1 MNFCFNCG
9 HGLNGGEN
17 FCPNCGVALHTS
29 GKAEGHQ
36 EIKKEDLSDNETLEF
51 SSNILLG
58 GSLLRPDR
66 VRITATHFVYEK
78 RNKNLIGTDKISI
91 PINRISSVK
100 LDRKLIDAALTIYS
114 TGNKEVIV
122 SDFSIS
128 NARKIKAAIEE
139 RMQ

>member
-17 FCPNCGVALHTS
+17 FCPNCGISL
-29 GKAEGHQ
+29 K
-36 EIKKEDLSDNETLEF
+36 SDNKGREEIENDNTASTESLTF

-66 VRITATHFVYEK
+66 VTITSTHFIYEK
-78 RNKNLIGTDKISI
+78 RNKNLIGTDKVSI

-122 SDFSIS
+122 NDFSIS